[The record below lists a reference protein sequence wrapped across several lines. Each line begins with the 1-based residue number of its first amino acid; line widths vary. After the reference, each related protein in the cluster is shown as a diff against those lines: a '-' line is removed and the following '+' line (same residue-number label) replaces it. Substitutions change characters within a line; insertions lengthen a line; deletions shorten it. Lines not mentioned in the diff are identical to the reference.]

1 MPLTFLGKMS
11 MIKITGKNRELD
23 DNDYRAVVIIPTAQR
38 YSSNSEDFVQLKI
51 LLACVGCLQ

>member
-38 YSSNSEDFVQLKI
+38 YSSISEDFVQFKI